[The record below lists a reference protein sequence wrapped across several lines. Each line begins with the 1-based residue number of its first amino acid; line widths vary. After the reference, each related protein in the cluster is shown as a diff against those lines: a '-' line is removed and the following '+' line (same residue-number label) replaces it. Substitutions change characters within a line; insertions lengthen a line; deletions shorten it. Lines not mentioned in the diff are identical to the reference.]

1 MSDPALLS
9 AAELVAAYRARKLS
23 PVEVT
28 EACFARLDHFNPD
41 INAFINIT
49 RDEALAQARLSEAR
63 WMKGEAIGLVDGV
76 PTTIKDNIAQANM
89 PRRNGSK
96 ITSDEPLS
104 ADGSTTRAMRAQG
117 AVFLGRTTMPEFGWI
132 GHCNSPLT
140 GVTRNPWKLDRTTG
154 GSSGGA
160 AAACALSIGA
170 LHLGT
175 DGAGSIRI
183 PASFTGVYGIKPT
196 YGRVPTWPG
205 STFTVLA
212 HHGPLTRNVSD
223 AAMMMSVISAPDER
237 DIFAW
242 NAPAQ
247 DYVGNLDKGVK
258 GLRIAYSAKLGFVDN
273 LDPEIEKATRE
284 AARVFEQLGAHVEEA
299 DPGFDDP
306 YDVIAAMWFGGAATA
321 AAGYPASLRDQH
333 DPGFRAVIEASENM
347 KATDFIAAYSGGRTA
362 LLDVMNRFHERYDLL
377 LTPSMPIPAF
387 EVGRDVP
394 AGMKTRDS
402 ALAWLSWSPYSYP
415 FNLTQ
420 QPAASCPC
428 GFTSDGLPIGL
439 QIVAP
444 KMRDDLVLQASRAF
458 ESAKPFKMPDGVP
471 KSAPSH

>member
-9 AAELVAAYRARKLS
+9 ATELVAAYRAKSLS
-23 PVEVT
+23 PVEVAN
-28 EACFARLDHFNPD
+28 ACFARLDRFEPEV
-41 INAFINIT
+41 NAFIHVA
-49 RDEALAQARLSEAR
+49 RDAALAEAKASEAR
-63 WMKGEAIGLVDGV
+63 WIKGEPLGLVDGV
-76 PTTIKDNIAQANM
+76 PTTIKDNIAQQGL

-96 ITSDEPLS
+96 TTGVAPSL
-104 ADGSTTRAMRAQG
+104 ADGSTAKALRASG

-140 GVTRNPWKLDRTTG
+140 GITRNPWKLDRTTG

-170 LHLGT
+170 LHMGT

-183 PASFTGVYGIKPT
+183 PSSFTGVYGLKPT

-212 HHGPLTRNVSD
+212 HHGPMTRTVAD
-223 AAMMMSVISAPDER
+223 AALAMSVVSGPDAR

-247 DYVGNLDKGVK
+247 DYQRDLDKGVK
-258 GLRIAYSAKLGFVDN
+258 GLRIGYSARLGYVDN
-273 LDPEIEKATRE
+273 LDPEVEQATRD
-284 AARVFEQLGAHVEEA
+284 AARAFEELGAHVEEA

-306 YDVIAAMWFGGAATA
+306 YEVIAAMWFGGAATA
-321 AAGYPASLRDQH
+321 AFSIPQERRDEL
-333 DPGFRAVIEASENM
+333 DPGFRAVVETSENM
-347 KATDFIAAYSGGRTA
+347 KATGFIDAYSFGRMK
-362 LLDVMNRFHERYDLL
+362 LLDVMNRFHEKYDLL
-377 LTPSMPIPAF
+377 LTPTMPIPAF

-394 AGMKTRDS
+394 AGMKARDS
-402 ALAWLSWSPYSYP
+402 SLAWLSWSPYCHP

-428 GFTSDGLPIGL
+428 GFTRNGLPIGL

-458 ESAKPFKMPDGVP
+458 ERARPFRIPESP
-471 KSAPSH
+471 RP

>member
-9 AAELVAAYRARKLS
+9 ATALLAAYRAKTLS
-23 PVEVT
+23 PVET
-28 EACFARLDHFNPD
+28 AKACLARLDRFEPQV
-41 INAFINIT
+41 NAFIEVS
-49 RDEALAQARLSEAR
+49 RDAALAAATASEAR
-63 WMKGEAIGLVDGV
+63 WMKGEPLGPVDGV
-76 PTTIKDNIAQANM
+76 PATVKDNIPQAGS

-96 ITSDEPLS
+96 TTSDAPAAE
-104 ADGSTTRAMRAQG
+104 DGSTVRALRAQG

-140 GVTRNPWKLDRTTG
+140 GVTRNPWKPDRTTG

-183 PASFTGVYGIKPT
+183 PASFTGVYGFKPT

-212 HHGPLTRNVSD
+212 HHGPLTRTVAD
-223 AAMMMSVISAPDER
+223 AALAMSVLSAPDAR

-242 NAPAQ
+242 NAPAH
-247 DYVGNLDKGVK
+247 DYVRDLDHGVK
-258 GLRIAYSAKLGFVDN
+258 GLRVGFSARLGYVSS
-273 LDPEIEKATRE
+273 LDPEVEKAARD
-284 AARVFEQLGAHVEEA
+284 AAKVFEELGAHVEEA
-299 DPGFDDP
+299 DPGFADP
-306 YDVIAAMWFGGAATA
+306 LDLIQAMWFGGAATA
-321 AAGYPASLRDQH
+321 ALSISPEARDRL
-333 DPGFRAVIEASENM
+333 DPGFRAVVDASEDM
-347 KATDFIAAYSGGRTA
+347 QASRFIDACSRGRAA
-362 LLDVMNRFHERYDLL
+362 LLGAMNAFHERYDLL
-377 LTPSMPIPAF
+377 LTPTMPIPAF
-387 EVGRDVP
+387 AVARDVP
-394 AGMKTRDS
+394 AGFATRGGP
-402 ALAWLSWSPYSYP
+402 LAWLDWSPYCHP

-428 GFTSDGLPIGL
+428 GFTGDGLPIGL

-444 KMRDDLVLQASRAF
+444 KMRDDRVLQASRAF
-458 ESAKPFKMPDGVP
+458 ESARPFRMP
-471 KSAPSH
+471 A

>member
-9 AAELVAAYRARKLS
+9 ATELVAAFRAKKLS
-23 PVEVT
+23 PVEVA
-28 EACFARLDHFNPD
+28 EACFLRLERFEPE
-41 INAFINIT
+41 INAFSEVT
-49 RDEALAQARLSEAR
+49 RETALAEAKASEAR
-63 WMKGEAIGLVDGV
+63 WMKAEPLGPVDGV
-76 PTTIKDNIAQANM
+76 PTTIKDNIPQKGQA
-89 PRRNGSK
+89 RRNGSK
-96 ITSDEPLS
+96 VTSDAPAA
-104 ADGSTTRAMRAQG
+104 ADGSTARAMRASG
-117 AVFLGRTTMPEFGWI
+117 VVFLGRTTMPEFGWI

-160 AAACALSIGA
+160 VAACAMSIGA

-212 HHGPLTRNVSD
+212 HHGPMTRTVAD
-223 AAMMMSVISAPDER
+223 AALTMSVISAPDER

-247 DYVGNLDKGVK
+247 DYLSSLDKGVK
-258 GLRIAYSAKLGFVDN
+258 GLRIGYSATLGHVRN
-273 LDPEIEKATRE
+273 LDPDVERATRD
-284 AARVFEQLGAHVEEA
+284 AAHMFESLGAHVEEV

-306 YDVIAAMWFGGAATA
+306 HEIISAMWFGGTATA
-321 AAGYPASLRDQH
+321 AKSVPASLRDLH
-333 DPGFRAVIEASENM
+333 DPGFRAVVEASEGM
-347 KATDFIAAYSGGRTA
+347 KATDFIDAYAMGRMK
-362 LLDVMNRFHERYDLL
+362 LLDIMNRFHETFDLL
-377 LTPSMPIPAF
+377 LTPTMPIPAF
-387 EVGRDVP
+387 GAGRDVP
-394 AGMKTRDS
+394 EGMATRGGP
-402 ALAWLSWSPYSYP
+402 LAWLDWSPYTYP

-428 GFTSDGLPIGL
+428 GFTKEGLPIGL

-458 ESAKPFKMPDGVP
+458 ESARPFAMPE
-471 KSAPSH
+471 APRR